1 MKQKQRFLQ
10 SQVNPLAGIFSEMD
24 AAGVPSGAK
33 YECLLF
39 DMDDTLYPLS
49 SGINLACRKNIE
61 DYMLHNLQIEESEV
75 LRMCLE
81 LYREYGTTMAGL
93 KALGY
98 EFDNDEFHAYVHGR
112 LPYETLK
119 PDPVLRNLLLS
130 MPQRKIVFTNA
141 DKDHVAK
148 VLSRLGLEDCFEGV
162 ICFET
167 LNPSPEPADDLLD
180 HNDEK
185 ISFPGDDMDSNSDSG
200 SNGLSSKSRILC
212 KPSVE
217 AMEAAIRIANVD
229 PSKTI
234 FFDDS
239 TRNIASGKAAG
250 LHTVIVGSSVLV
262 PGADH
267 SLGSVHNIKEALPE
281 IWEGQE
287 AEQIEQFIQG
297 TAIETV
303 VRA

>member
-1 MKQKQRFLQ
+1 
-10 SQVNPLAGIFSEMD
+10 MD
-24 AAGVPSGAK
+24 AVERSGETK

-49 SGINLACRKNIE
+49 SGLNLACRRNIE
-61 DYMLHNLQIEESEV
+61 EFMLHKLHIEESEV
-75 LRMCLE
+75 PRMCLE
-81 LYREYGTTMAGL
+81 LYREHGTTMAGL

-98 EFDNDEFHAYVHGR
+98 EFDNDEFHAYAHGR

-130 MPQRKIVFTNA
+130 MPQHKIIFTNG
-141 DKDHVAK
+141 DKAHVTQ
-148 VLSRLGLEDCFEGV
+148 VLSRLGLEDCFEGI

-167 LNPSPEPADDLLD
+167 LNPALEPVMDPVD
-180 HNDEK
+180 
-185 ISFPGDDMDSNSDSG
+185 GDSVPAEGDIEVDSQIN
-200 SNGLSSKSRILC
+200 SNGVSSKTKILC

-217 AMEAAIRIANVD
+217 AIEAAIKIAAVD
-229 PSKTI
+229 PRKTI

-239 TRNIASGKAAG
+239 ARNIASGKAAG

-267 SLGSVHNIKEALPE
+267 ALRSIHNIREALPE
-281 IWEGQE
+281 IWEVQE
-287 AEQIEQFIQG
+287 GEQLEQVIQS
-297 TAIETV
+297 TAVETV
-303 VRA
+303 VLA